1 VSTKNSLKDRIKK
14 PNATQAFFN
23 SYDTDKDEN
32 NNIDN
37 NENENSNNNVD
48 ENKNINKT
56 TIKKDVDI
64 NDIDTNKNI
73 ENNNVNNND
82 KTYVIDNNNNNDN
95 DNVVVDNDEENDYLR
110 ELALGK
116 KPTKKKNKKV
126 FTSFYMDPDLAV
138 EVDKIAARGEKGD
151 KSKLLNMSIRRLLEE
166 YGVIEK
172 K

>member
-23 SYDTDKDEN
+23 SYDTNEDETN
-32 NNIDN
+32 NLDN
-37 NENENSNNNVD
+37 NENKDIIDNENETNDNINIKEDIKNKDIVINKNNN
-48 ENKNINKT
+48 E
-56 TIKKDVDI
+56 
-64 NDIDTNKNI
+64 
-73 ENNNVNNND
+73 
-82 KTYVIDNNNNNDN
+82 TYDMNNNNNE
-95 DNVVVDNDEENDYLR
+95 NVVVVNNEDNDYLR
-110 ELALGK
+110 ELATGK
-116 KPTKKKNKKV
+116 KPMKKKNKKV

-151 KSKLLNMSIRRLLEE
+151 KSKLINMGIRRLLEE